1 MTSWSW
7 GRLHHATFEP
17 AVAVLADPTMRAQMS
32 MGPLE
37 LPGSA
42 STPRAATYRT
52 LDYAAIGG
60 GSVRMVLDAGQ
71 WDNSVVIN
79 TPGQSGDP
87 FSPHYRDLFALW
99 AAGDYVPLL
108 FNRAAVEREAESVIT
123 LTPNTT
129 AVAVH

>member
-1 MTSWSW
+1 MSTWSW

-17 AVAVLADPTMRAQMS
+17 AAAALADPALRAQMS

-42 STPRAATYRT
+42 SSPRAATYRT
-52 LDYAAIGG
+52 ADFAATAGA
-60 GSVRMVLDAGQ
+60 SVRMVLDVGH
-71 WDNSVVIN
+71 WDNSVAIN

-87 FSPHYRDLFALW
+87 YSAHYRDLFPLW

-108 FNRAAVEREAESVIT
+108 FSRAAVEREAETVLA
-123 LTPNTT
+123 LTPG
-129 AVAVH
+129 ASGQ